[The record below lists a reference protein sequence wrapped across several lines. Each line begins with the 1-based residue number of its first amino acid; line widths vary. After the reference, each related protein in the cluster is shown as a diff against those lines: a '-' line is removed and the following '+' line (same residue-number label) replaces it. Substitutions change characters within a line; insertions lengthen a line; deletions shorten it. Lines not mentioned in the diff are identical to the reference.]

1 MSISANE
8 FNKATIT
15 DSNPSGDKN
24 CPMDAQHAAT
34 VHKITLKTLT
44 EWAGGKWFTLHCE
57 KKFGSAP
64 TPLMWAFFFV
74 IILGLCTNTNDNT
87 DEIAIVD
94 TTAVNVSK
102 LLANKRSRDSAEEAA
117 AEGDGAAAAPTFK
130 KRRRDSVAR
139 STTTSA
145 AHSSASSAVSS
156 SAPTKPSSQ
165 GPAAK
170 KSTKG
175 KTPS

>member
-1 MSISANE
+1 MSVSISANE

-102 LLANKRSRDSAEEAA
+102 LLRAHEAELAGPGGQEEHEGQDAVLSLWIKTRATAA
-117 AEGDGAAAAPTFK
+117 LPPP
-130 KRRRDSVAR
+130 
-139 STTTSA
+139 
-145 AHSSASSAVSS
+145 SSPGCPRLSAVWSEPVS
-156 SAPTKPSSQ
+156 E
-165 GPAAK
+165 
-170 KSTKG
+170 
-175 KTPS
+175 

>member
-1 MSISANE
+1 MSVSISANE
-8 FNKATIT
+8 INKATIT

-57 KKFGSAP
+57 KKLGSAP
-64 TPLMWAFFFV
+64 TPLLWAFFFV

-87 DEIAIVD
+87 AEIAIVD

-102 LLANKRSRDSAEEAA
+102 LLANKLKTFAMVTPAA
-117 AEGDGAAAAPTFK
+117 QAAAAAP
-130 KRRRDSVAR
+130 
-139 STTTSA
+139 A
-145 AHSSASSAVSS
+145 AAGTAGGGGGSSDEEEDEE
-156 SAPTKPSSQ
+156 
-165 GPAAK
+165 
-170 KSTKG
+170 
-175 KTPS
+175 

>member
-57 KKFGSAP
+57 KKLGSAP
-64 TPLMWAFFFV
+64 TPLLWAFFFV

-87 DEIAIVD
+87 AEIAIVD

-102 LLANKRSRDSAEEAA
+102 LLANKLKTFAMVTPAA
-117 AEGDGAAAAPTFK
+117 QAAAAAP
-130 KRRRDSVAR
+130 
-139 STTTSA
+139 A
-145 AHSSASSAVSS
+145 AAGTAGGGGGSSDEEEDEEEDEDEE
-156 SAPTKPSSQ
+156 
-165 GPAAK
+165 GEEE
-170 KSTKG
+170 G
-175 KTPS
+175 EGEEGEDGDEDEEGEGED